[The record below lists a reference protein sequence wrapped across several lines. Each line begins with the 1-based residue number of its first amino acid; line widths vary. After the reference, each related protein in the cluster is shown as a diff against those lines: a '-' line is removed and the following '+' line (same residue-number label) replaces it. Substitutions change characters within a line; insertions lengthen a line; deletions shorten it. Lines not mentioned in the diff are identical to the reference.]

1 MEDVKETVFTLP
13 KEVITVKY
21 IKRKKGMASNVNDE
35 HIISGG
41 MLSGSVKRF
50 QAPLLR
56 NGSIKNVLS
65 NEEKE
70 CIEKLTGL
78 NLSIYGE
85 FWTNHFVSLFKDDNR
100 FDLENPMDYISYKI
114 LLNLKD
120 DIAETW
126 ADRNKK
132 QTYQFVITSGDEE
145 FSEKK
150 QGFDNKKE
158 AFKLY
163 GKIEDDKDK
172 LIGILGLL
180 ANKPVSQD
188 ATLNWIQGQV
198 EEFLDK
204 KPEAFV
210 TLLKD
215 SKLETKLLI
224 QQAENAGVVKTSGGK
239 YSTIDGLK
247 LCENGQIP
255 TFENAIAYLDNPK
268 HQEVRSL
275 IEAKL
280 SSK

>member
-1 MEDVKETVFTLP
+1 M
-13 KEVITVKY
+13 
-21 IKRKKGMASNVNDE
+21 
-35 HIISGG
+35 
-41 MLSGSVKRF
+41 
-50 QAPLLR
+50 
-56 NGSIKNVLS
+56 
-65 NEEKE
+65 
-70 CIEKLTGL
+70 
-78 NLSIYGE
+78 
-85 FWTNHFVSLFKDDNR
+85 FKDDNR

-224 QQAENAGVVKTSGGK
+224 QQAGNAGVVKTSGGK